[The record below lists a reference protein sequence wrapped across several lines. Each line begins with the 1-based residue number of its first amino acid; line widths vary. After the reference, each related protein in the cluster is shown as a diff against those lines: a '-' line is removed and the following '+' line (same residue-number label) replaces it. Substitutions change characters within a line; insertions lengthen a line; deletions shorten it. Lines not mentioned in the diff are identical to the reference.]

1 LKILTAIYDL
11 EVSPITFDITKFLLL
26 AEQYKNEHNYSD
38 LNVLIV
44 APSRSRLANLIER
57 YSNFSDEMIGLE
69 FFENRIEKLFE
80 PLITLTIDQ
89 ANWQY
94 VGDRDSLEKYFLHGH
109 IFPANYS
116 ISDPVAAYGI
126 DCLIDLLNK
135 GGVLPSLYTDEKQEL
150 SVERYLAQFNLLP
163 SKTLLVFLRQ
173 TPYETWRNSDV
184 ASWTSFANTRIMEGY
199 QVVWFSDAESGNDR
213 LLSDLPGVLCD
224 NEDILFRAAFV
235 SRCAASFFVN
245 GGTATLARYNHQAV
259 SATFKLIEKNSP
271 ATSKQFWA
279 NKGIAYGQQLRFLS
293 PIHHNE
299 WQQDRAEVI
308 EQVWLENIKPKL
320 RLSTEQRAV
329 LVDEWKKSVKVQ
341 SSQRKIDIVTELP
354 HDCAVYIWGS
364 GELAKQ
370 AENKMEQQGIIINGF
385 LDSFKYGEP
394 NQETSYLHPNQLD
407 TDTTK
412 KKYIVVATGTSQTSQ
427 QFMHIVD
434 YYRRV
439 GRFSC
444 QLIDYSCMKFKH

>member
-1 LKILTAIYDL
+1 MKILTAIYDL

-26 AEQYKNEHNYSD
+26 AEQYKAEHNYSD

-44 APSRSRLANLIER
+44 GPSKSRLANLIER
-57 YSNFSDEMIGLE
+57 YSHFSDGIIGLD
-69 FFENRIEKLFE
+69 FFESRIEKLLE
-80 PLITLTIDQ
+80 PLITLTNEN

-94 VGDRDSLEKYFLHGH
+94 VGDRDSLENHFVPGH
-109 IFPANYS
+109 VFPANYS
-116 ISDPVAAYGI
+116 IGDPVTAYGI

-135 GGVLPSLYTDEKQEL
+135 GEVLPSLYTDEKHVL
-150 SVERYLAQFNLLP
+150 SVEKYLTQFNLLP
-163 SKTLLVFLRQ
+163 TKTLLVFLRQ
-173 TPYETWRNSDV
+173 TPYERWRNSDV
-184 ASWTSFANTRIMEGY
+184 ASWTSFANKRLLEGY
-199 QVVWFSDAESGNDR
+199 QIVWFSDAESGNDR

-245 GGTATLARYNHQAV
+245 GGMATLARYNHQAV

-293 PIHHNE
+293 PLHHNE
-299 WQQDRAEVI
+299 WQQDSAEVI
-308 EQVWLENIKPKL
+308 EQVWLEDIKPKL
-320 RLSTEQRAV
+320 CLSAEQRKV
-329 LVDEWKKSVKVQ
+329 SVDEWKKSVKVQ
-341 SSQRKIDIVTELP
+341 ASQRKIDIATELP

-370 AENKMEQQGIIINGF
+370 AKNKMQQQGIIINGF
-385 LDSFKYGEP
+385 LDSFKYGES
-394 NQETSYLHPNQLD
+394 NQEMSYLHPNQLD
-407 TDTTK
+407 TNSTK

-444 QLIDYSCMKFKH
+444 QFIDYSSMKFKH